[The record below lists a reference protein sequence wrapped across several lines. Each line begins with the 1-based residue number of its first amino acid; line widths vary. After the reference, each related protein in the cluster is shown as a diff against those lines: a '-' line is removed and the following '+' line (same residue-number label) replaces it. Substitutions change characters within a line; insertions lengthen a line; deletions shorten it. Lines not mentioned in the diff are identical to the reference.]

1 MASVA
6 TPLIASLDAFYA
18 VWKCTRELESASL
31 VLGAGEEEVH
41 PYLTMLLVLHHCCT
55 HISHTTVSSRPPWPP
70 KAQPYLDDLVHH

>member
-31 VLGAGEEEVH
+31 VLGAGEEVVH
-41 PYLTMLLVLHHCCT
+41 PWLLV
-55 HISHTTVSSRPPWPP
+55 RGR
-70 KAQPYLDDLVHH
+70 

>member
-31 VLGAGEEEVH
+31 VLGAGEEVVP
-41 PYLTMLLVLHHCCT
+41 PYLTHNGQFEASLAPEGAAL
-55 HISHTTVSSRPPWPP
+55 SR
-70 KAQPYLDDLVHH
+70 